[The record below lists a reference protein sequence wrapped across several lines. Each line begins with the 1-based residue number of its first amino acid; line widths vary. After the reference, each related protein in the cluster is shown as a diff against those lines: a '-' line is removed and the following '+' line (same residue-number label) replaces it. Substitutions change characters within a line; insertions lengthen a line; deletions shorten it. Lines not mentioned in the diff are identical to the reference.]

1 MKITLIDS
9 IKEYI
14 YGNINWQLFLT
25 TSFIF
30 IVSLIY
36 FLYRNYHL
44 LDNLPFNHNQN
55 ENENINN
62 NNNPNQSNQN
72 DFIDLEFQFEEER
85 KEFKINK
92 NEFIKDFVNREI
104 KTINGNHE
112 VYLFFQGQ
120 ILDQNKQFKFYEHR
134 FVENAVILCKNRTNQ
149 NNYFNR
155 NHYNDSNYNE
165 IVNDPKSVSLYT
177 LITHFIILIIFLIIV
192 FSYKTFNEI
201 FSKTTIH
208 LVQIMSI
215 IWVIYLSDTLS
226 KLIFYRKIVQ

>member
-1 MKITLIDS
+1 MKIGLIDN

-14 YGNINWQLFLT
+14 YGNINWQLFIT

-30 IVSLIY
+30 ILSLIY

-44 LDNLPFNHNQN
+44 FDNLPFNNNQN
-55 ENENINN
+55 ENQNI

-104 KTINGNHE
+104 KPINGNHE

-120 ILDQNKQFKFYEHR
+120 ILDQNKQFKFYENR
-134 FVENAVILCKNRTNQ
+134 FVENDVILCKNRTNQ

-215 IWVIYLSDTLS
+215 IWVIYFSDAIS
-226 KLIFYRKIVQ
+226 KLIFYRQIVQ

>member
-1 MKITLIDS
+1 MKIGLIDN

-14 YGNINWQLFLT
+14 SGNINWQLFIT
-25 TSFIF
+25 ISFIF
-30 IVSLIY
+30 ILSLIY
-36 FLYRNYHL
+36 FFYRNYHL
-44 LDNLPFNHNQN
+44 LDNLPFNQNQN
-55 ENENINN
+55 ENQNIN

-104 KTINGNHE
+104 KPINGNHE

-155 NHYNDSNYNE
+155 NHYDDSNYNE
-165 IVNDPKSVSLYT
+165 NINDPKSVSLYT
-177 LITHFIILIIFLIIV
+177 LITHFIILIFFLIIV
-192 FSYKTFNEI
+192 FSYKTFKEI
-201 FSKTTIH
+201 FSKTITH
-208 LVQIMSI
+208 LVQLLSI
-215 IWVIYLSDTLS
+215 IWVIYFSDALS
-226 KLIFYRKIVQ
+226 KLIFYRKIVK

>member
-104 KTINGNHE
+104 KTIN
-112 VYLFFQGQ
+112 
-120 ILDQNKQFKFYEHR
+120 
-134 FVENAVILCKNRTNQ
+134 
-149 NNYFNR
+149 
-155 NHYNDSNYNE
+155 
-165 IVNDPKSVSLYT
+165 
-177 LITHFIILIIFLIIV
+177 
-192 FSYKTFNEI
+192 
-201 FSKTTIH
+201 
-208 LVQIMSI
+208 
-215 IWVIYLSDTLS
+215 
-226 KLIFYRKIVQ
+226 

>member
-1 MKITLIDS
+1 MKIGLIDN

-14 YGNINWQLFLT
+14 YGNINWQLFIT

-30 IVSLIY
+30 ILSLIY

-44 LDNLPFNHNQN
+44 FDNLPFNNNQN
-55 ENENINN
+55 ENQNI

-104 KTINGNHE
+104 KPINGNHE

-155 NHYNDSNYNE
+155 NHYDDSNYNE
-165 IVNDPKSVSLYT
+165 NINDPKSVSLYT

-208 LVQIMSI
+208 LVQITSI
-215 IWVIYLSDTLS
+215 IWVIYFSDAIS
-226 KLIFYRKIVQ
+226 KLIFYRQIVQ

>member
-1 MKITLIDS
+1 MKIGLIDN

-14 YGNINWQLFLT
+14 YGNINWQLFIT

-30 IVSLIY
+30 ILSLIY

-44 LDNLPFNHNQN
+44 FDNLPFINNQN
-55 ENENINN
+55 VNQNI

-104 KTINGNHE
+104 KPINGNHE

-208 LVQIMSI
+208 LVKIMSI
-215 IWVIYLSDTLS
+215 IWVIYFSDAIS
-226 KLIFYRKIVQ
+226 KLIFYRQIVQ

>member
-1 MKITLIDS
+1 MKIGLIDN

-14 YGNINWQLFLT
+14 YGNINWQLFIT

-30 IVSLIY
+30 ILSLIY

-44 LDNLPFNHNQN
+44 FDNLPFNNNQN
-55 ENENINN
+55 ENQNI

-104 KTINGNHE
+104 KPINGNHE

-177 LITHFIILIIFLIIV
+177 LITHFIILIFFLIIV
-192 FSYKTFNEI
+192 FSYKTFKEI
-201 FSKTTIH
+201 FSKTIIH
-208 LVQIMSI
+208 LVELLSI
-215 IWVIYLSDTLS
+215 IWVIYFSDALS
-226 KLIFYRKIVQ
+226 KLIFYRKIVK